1 MARERLTT
9 RVAEDLTVK
18 GSGDTKESKGSGI
31 ANDPYELND
40 TGHGANDPKREQYA
54 KGDPEKWA
62 EGVNTANP
70 AADDDKREET
80 GHAPLIDKHAAMEAV
95 ASAKKLEEKAIR
107 CIVAAQR
114 MLPGAPDDM
123 IELQAAD
130 LMHLPEPALNAT
142 LTRQEKLA
150 GLISKAASDSAEESK
165 EASKDSCDKPE
176 EKKEEAKEATKVEE
190 KKEEA
195 KEATKVEEKKEEAK
209 EATKAEEKKE
219 EAKEA
224 TKVEEK
230 KEEAKEATKAEEK
243 EEAKE
248 ASDNLL
254 DMIFSEVI
262 ASDVK
267 KGATSLSGLVK
278 KEASEAGVDLSSVW
292 ASAPDISDVFG
303 KSN

>member
-195 KEATKVEEKKEEAK
+195 KEATK
-209 EATKAEEKKE
+209 
-219 EAKEA
+219 
-224 TKVEEK
+224 
-230 KEEAKEATKAEEK
+230 AEEK